1 MGPLG
6 DACVPQPIDDCL
18 RVLGNTL
25 CHQNYIPPT
34 VSIHA
39 ARNAEHAVRGAR
51 TPRSFG
57 GMHALTLSPR
67 ATPANHHWRI
77 KAG

>member
-18 RVLGNTL
+18 RVLGDTL
-25 CHQNYIPPT
+25 CHQTHIPPT

-39 ARNAEHAVRGAR
+39 ARNAEHAVRGAS
-51 TPRSFG
+51 TLNSFG
-57 GMHALTLSPR
+57 CVHVLTMSLR
-67 ATPANHHWRI
+67 ATLADQRCRT
-77 KAG
+77 